1 MTQSHSLSY
10 TIKFYIPLLD
20 ICLLLQSQLGHECH
34 YNRSYITNTRSA
46 ESKTGGI
53 QNYLFIYLLNQLIL
67 SSLLFH
73 ILPSILLGGG
83 GCAGSSMLHGLFSS
97 CSEQGLLAVVA
108 FLVVEHGL

>member
-73 ILPSILLGGG
+73 ILPSILFGGG
-83 GCAGSSMLHGLFSS
+83 GLCWVFDA
-97 CSEQGLLAVVA
+97 AWA
-108 FLVVEHGL
+108 FLQLQRARAATL